1 MRFYWLE
8 HGKERKVTAKSGPT
22 IRASQAAEKRRM
34 AGERA
39 EKHPYK
45 GLTRIS
51 HRQSVDCGGGR

>member
-45 GLTRIS
+45 GLKPTFILLRLR
-51 HRQSVDCGGGR
+51 HG